1 MDRSALSSW
10 WPCTSNRYDDLPSCP
25 AISSLAPP
33 SSCAPMSRR
42 TDYSNI
48 PTGEQTLQDEETI
61 SGTGEGDEEMEDAE
75 EQEEGYS
82 ACFFSRY
89 ELTLPLTAK

>member
-1 MDRSALSSW
+1 
-10 WPCTSNRYDDLPSCP
+10 
-25 AISSLAPP
+25 
-33 SSCAPMSRR
+33 MSRR

-82 ACFFSRY
+82 ACFSSRLGY
-89 ELTLPLTAK
+89 GPQLTA